1 MQPDLIVK
9 EGLELLVAK
18 GGDHPTGGAEHR
30 SGGHTHLETRDRAD
44 GDAARK
50 RGVLHVRR
58 AKRPPIRPEREKEAM
73 QDALRATTVLA
84 MHTLPYLGSLRRHSG
99 IGMCKEG
106 GWLLVQVGFIWRC
119 VEGGGVVHVLGRV
132 SS

>member
-44 GDAARK
+44 GDTARK

-58 AKRPPIRPEREKEAM
+58 RKAAAHEAREGEGGDARRAECHHRVGDAHIAVLEVAAK
-73 QDALRATTVLA
+73 T
-84 MHTLPYLGSLRRHSG
+84 HSG
-99 IGMCKEG
+99 IGMCEEG
-106 GWLLVQVGFIWRC
+106 GWLLVQVGCIWDGM
-119 VEGGGVVHVLGRV
+119 EGGGRSCGGVGV
-132 SS
+132 